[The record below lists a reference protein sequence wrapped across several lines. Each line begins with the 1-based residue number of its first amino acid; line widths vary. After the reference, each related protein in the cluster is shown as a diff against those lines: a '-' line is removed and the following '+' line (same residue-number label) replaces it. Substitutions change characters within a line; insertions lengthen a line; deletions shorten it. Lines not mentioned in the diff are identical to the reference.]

1 MTTAD
6 GMQPVVV
13 NVGAC
18 RCIGGP
24 DTSPIHPDGDE
35 VYLMPEAS
43 MSLGLRSNGAIGSAG
58 NDTSRLETLLGRVFI
73 EEGIVG
79 WTFVEGDAPVPVTP
93 ANIDRLLPWGRG
105 GSLVSERANELYS
118 EDILSPLVR
127 RSQST
132 RQPGP
137 TSVLTSVTRPSRAQ
151 RRNSSKSSSPGPSEM
166 PS

>member
-24 DTSPIHPDGDE
+24 DTSPVHPDGDE
-35 VYLMPEAS
+35 VYLMPEVS
-43 MSLGLRSNGAIGSAG
+43 LSLGLRCNGALAVA
-58 NDTSRLETLLGRVFI
+58 DDDPQMMETLLGKAFI
-73 EEGIVG
+73 EGGIVG
-79 WTFVEGDAPVPVTP
+79 WTFVEGDLPVPITP
-93 ANIDRLLPWGRG
+93 ANIARMLPWAKG
-105 GSLVSERANELYS
+105 GSLVSERANDLYS
-118 EDILSPLVR
+118 ADILAPLRR
-127 RSQST
+127 RSQA
-132 RQPGP
+132 QLPPGP